1 MTTLIG
7 QEFGG
12 YRIISQVGKGGMA
25 TVYKAFQASLD
36 RYVAVKVMPP
46 FYAQE
51 DDTFLKRFRREARAV
66 AKLRHP
72 NILMVIDYGERD
84 GLTYIVMEYVDAGTL
99 TDRLGSP
106 LPLNDIA
113 SIIDQV
119 AGALDHGHGQGVVH
133 RDVKPSNILLP
144 KPNWPLLTDFGLAK
158 IVGGSQ
164 LTITGSI
171 AGTPAYMSPEQ
182 GQGEVVDSRSDIY
195 SLGIVLYEM
204 ATGRVPYH
212 AETPM
217 AVVVKH
223 IIESLPLPR
232 TINTDLPEEVER
244 VILKALAKNPEDR
257 YQRVV
262 DLSNALMEACE
273 QVGAP
278 TILKET
284 VIEDVPPKPPVPVE
298 QDVSSVPTEPVP
310 EEPPVIHPSP
320 SPPPPEPVPEETPVI
335 PPPLSPPLPD
345 SDPPVRVKKSG
356 MFEGRNWLKWAVPA
370 GLIVAFL
377 CMIGF
382 TALIIPP
389 LLNGTDPT
397 STPFVDPTTAA
408 EHIQQGYQFYDGGN
422 YQSAIEEFEAAI
434 GLGSDDVDMYFD
446 LSDAYYETNRT
457 DEAIATL
464 ERVVAIAPN
473 DSYILETAGWFYQY
487 FEFHEAAIHH
497 FERALEIDPSAE
509 YLFLDI
515 ADSFEALGE
524 YDKAEEYRRLSGSA
538 QKPEDAAELEAQGW
552 EQYYDEDYQA
562 SLDSFS
568 QAVDLDPSLLTAWS
582 GLSDSYWY
590 LGDSNTAIFTLE
602 TALEANQPEGWV
614 YEKIGWLYWDL
625 GDYDNAKHYYEQSIA
640 FDPEWSSGYISL
652 ADIYYELGDYEMAL
666 ASYQMGLEANANR
679 SDILERIGYAYID
692 VGDIERGIESFE
704 QAIELD
710 PFYGWNH
717 YGLAYAYFYAGR
729 YDEAGASLENASEN
743 GFEDAW
749 LEDSI
754 GWMYID
760 LDRCDLAI
768 AHFQIALELDP
779 SMSDAQEGIAACGG

>member
-51 DDTFLKRFRREARAV
+51 DDTFLKRFKREARSV

-72 NILMVIDYGERD
+72 NILMVIDFGEHD

-99 TDRLGSP
+99 TDRLGAP
-106 LPLNDIA
+106 IPLNDIA

-119 AGALDHGHGQGVVH
+119 AGALDYAHGQGVVH

-182 GQGEVVDSRSDIY
+182 GQGEAVDSRSDIY

-232 TINTDLPEEVER
+232 SINPALPEEVER
-244 VILKALAKNPEDR
+244 VILKALAKKPQDR
-257 YQRVV
+257 YQRVA
-262 DLSNALMEACE
+262 DMSSALLEACE
-273 QVGAP
+273 RAGAP

-284 VIEDVPPKPPVPVE
+284 VIEDVVHEMPEPEVVREIPVE
-298 QDVSSVPTEPVP
+298 KEVPQVPTEPVP
-310 EEPPVIHPSP
+310 EELPSMPPHPA
-320 SPPPPEPVPEETPVI
+320 PPPPDSEPPMRPQKGGI
-335 PPPLSPPLPD
+335 
-345 SDPPVRVKKSG
+345 
-356 MFEGRNWLKWAVPA
+356 FEGRNWLKWAIPA
-370 GLIVAFL
+370 GLIIGFL
-377 CMIGF
+377 CMIGAA
-382 TALIIPP
+382 ALLIPP
-389 LLNGTDPT
+389 ILDEPDPT
-397 STPFVDPTTAA
+397 VTPFVDPMTAG
-408 EHIQQGYQFYDGGN
+408 EHIEQGYQFYDDGN
-422 YQSAIEEFEAAI
+422 YQGAIEEFEAAI
-434 GLGSDDVDMYFD
+434 DQGAEDVEMYLTLGDSYFELGRVDDGFARID
-446 LSDAYYETNRT
+446 N
-457 DEAIATL
+457 ATEL
-464 ERVVAIAPN
+464 TPN
-473 DSYILETAGWFYQY
+473 DPYVFESAGWIFQY
-487 FEFHEAAIHH
+487 FEFYEEAAHH
-497 FERALEIDPSAE
+497 FERALELDPSAQ
-509 YLFLDI
+509 YLYTDI
-515 ADSFEALGE
+515 ADAYEALGE
-524 YDKAEEYRRLSGSA
+524 YDKAEEYRRMA
-538 QKPEDAAELEAQGW
+538 DPDQRDEDAEELEAQGW
-552 EQYYDEDYQA
+552 EQYYAEEYEA
-562 SLDSFS
+562 SLESFS
-568 QAVDLDPSLLTAWS
+568 RAVELDPSLLTAWS
-582 GLSDSYWY
+582 GLSDTYWY
-590 LGDSNTAIFTLE
+590 LGDSYSAISVLE
-602 TALEANQPEGWV
+602 TALESNQPEGWV

-625 GDYDNAKHYYEQSIA
+625 GDYDNALYYYEQSIA
-640 FDPEWSSGYISL
+640 IDPEWSYGYISV
-652 ADIYYELGDYEMAL
+652 ADILYELGDYEGAL
-666 ASYQMGLEANANR
+666 DAYQRGLEANENR
-679 SDILERIGYAYID
+679 SDIWEQIGYAYID
-692 VGDIERGIESFE
+692 VGDVTRGIESFE
-704 QAIELD
+704 RAIELD

-717 YGLAYAYFYAGR
+717 YGLAYGYYMAGR
-729 YDEAGASLENASEN
+729 FDEAGVALENASDN
-743 GFEDAW
+743 AFEDAW

-754 GWMYID
+754 GWLYID
-760 LDRCDLAI
+760 LGRCDLAI

-779 SMSDAQEGIAACGG
+779 SLEDARDGIETCGG